1 LIQVNIDRPAR
12 GMLMGGKE
20 PPMKLNIGD
29 TERVLRIVVGL
40 LLLAAVLLAEGGA
53 RWLGLVGIVPLLT
66 GAFGYCPLY
75 AVLRF
80 NTCPIGE
87 DLSAM
92 R

>member
-1 LIQVNIDRPAR
+1 
-12 GMLMGGKE
+12 MT
-20 PPMKLNIGD
+20 LNIGD

-40 LLLAAVLLAEGGA
+40 LLLAGALLAEGGA

-66 GAFGYCPLY
+66 AAFGYCPLY
-75 AVLRF
+75 ALFGF
-80 NTCPIGE
+80 NTCPMGE